1 MTIEA
6 VERYK
11 EYVAKYPN
19 KTRNEISKAIGV
31 AYATLIKYEER
42 GLIVLPPKMTKH
54 EAGLK
59 RKEGFGKFVINK
71 NKVQK

>member
-1 MTIEA
+1 M
-6 VERYK
+6 K
-11 EYVAKYPN
+11 ELE
-19 KTRNEISKAIGV
+19 TRNEISKAIGV